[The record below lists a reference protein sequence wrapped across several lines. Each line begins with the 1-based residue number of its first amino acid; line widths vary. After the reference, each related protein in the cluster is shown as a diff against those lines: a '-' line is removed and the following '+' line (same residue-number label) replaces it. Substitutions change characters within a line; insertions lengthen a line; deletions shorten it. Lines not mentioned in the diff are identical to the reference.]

1 MIGAFNL
8 SGKTVIVTGASSG
21 IGRAT
26 SVVLSKQ
33 GAKLI
38 LVGRDEKRLNETFQM
53 LYGSGHIIEIFDML
67 NLDSIPTWMQGLA
80 ERFGSIGGVVHCAGI
95 QQTAPVNAISS
106 NSADK
111 LFKINVFSG
120 LMLAKGFRQRTVKE
134 FGSSL
139 VFVSSVMGIV
149 GAPCRVLYCASK
161 GAVISMT
168 KALAVELAGEGVRV
182 NCVAPAFVRTRMLD
196 ELESIISPDQLD
208 IIRAKHPL
216 GFGLGDDVG
225 NAILYLLAS
234 ESRWVTGSVMTVDG
248 GYTAQ

>member
-1 MIGAFNL
+1 MTPVFDL

-26 SVVLSKQ
+26 SVLLSRQ

-38 LVGRDEKRLNETFQM
+38 LVGRDQKRLNETHQL
-53 LYGSGHIIEIFDML
+53 LYGGGHIVEVFDML
-67 NLDSIPTWMQGLA
+67 NIDLIPTWMQGLA
-80 ERFGSIGGVVHCAGI
+80 EKFGSIGGVVHCAGI
-95 QQTAPVNAISS
+95 QHVAPVRAVSVDM
-106 NSADK
+106 ADK
-111 LFKINVFSG
+111 LFRVNVFSG
-120 LMLAKGFRQRTVKE
+120 LMLAKGLRQRTVKGL
-134 FGSSL
+134 GSSL

-149 GAPCRVLYCASK
+149 GAPCRAIYCASK

-182 NCVAPAFVRTRMLD
+182 NCVAPAFVRTKMLD
-196 ELESIISPDQLD
+196 ELESIVAPDQLD
-208 IIRAKHPL
+208 VIRAKHPL
-216 GFGLGDDVG
+216 GFGIGDDVG